1 MHSEQ
6 PTSAFRAL
14 SAIVAACRAALP
26 RKRDVIL
33 RICVRRTF
41 QGHEGKVQLSD
52 PSWHVWDGTQR
63 GLKCLLAAAG
73 INTTRD
79 AESHQFTVAA
89 THPAISFHD
98 AQPAS
103 RDVTQLIQ
111 GMWAA
116 QAGAGSAQA

>member
-14 SAIVAACRAALP
+14 NAVVAACRAALP

-41 QGHEGKVQLSD
+41 HGHEGKVQLSD

-63 GLKCLLAAAG
+63 GLKSLLASAG
-73 INTTRD
+73 IDTTRD

-111 GMWAA
+111 GMWVA
-116 QAGAGSAQA
+116 QAGAGSALA